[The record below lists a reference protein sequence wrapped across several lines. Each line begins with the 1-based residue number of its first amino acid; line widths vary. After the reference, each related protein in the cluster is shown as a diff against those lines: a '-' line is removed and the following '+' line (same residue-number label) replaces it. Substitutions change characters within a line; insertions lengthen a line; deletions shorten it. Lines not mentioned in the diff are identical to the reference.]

1 MSVNARVARLERV
14 TTQGAAELCT
24 CGLPARILWG
34 DDGTGAPR
42 PEPGP
47 ERCPICGRV
56 RQTLRVV
63 YGDNPESEATA

>member
-1 MSVNARVARLERV
+1 MNVRQRLARLEKANN
-14 TTQGAAELCT
+14 TQGAELCT
-24 CGLPARILWG
+24 CGLPARVLWG

-63 YGDNPESEATA
+63 YGDNPESEALA